1 MNVFKSIIL
10 YIFLWGFVSSES
22 LDERYHS
29 YPEILS
35 LIDSLSNVEEYQS
48 ILLVDTIGYSSLENI
63 PIVAVKISDNV
74 NIKEDEPRVL
84 RSIRN

>member
-1 MNVFKSIIL
+1 MNKFSGLIL
-10 YIFLWGFVSSES
+10 YIFLGGVLSSQP

-35 LIDSLSNVEEYQS
+35 LIDSLSNIEEYQN

-74 NIKEDEPRVL
+74 NIKED
-84 RSIRN
+84 